1 MNDKGMEKKKSVS
14 LRLELAEKF
23 ATLVTAG
30 FGLVAALAWNDAIQA
45 LFNRFF
51 PAQSGIVAK
60 FLYAALIT
68 AIVVIVTT
76 RLARIADRLKKE

>member
-1 MNDKGMEKKKSVS
+1 MAYQNKSSLKIEIVEKLS
-14 LRLELAEKF
+14 
-23 ATLVTAG
+23 TLVAAG

-45 LFNRFF
+45 LFNRLF

-68 AIVVIVTT
+68 VIVVIVTT